1 MDLGYLDLPDLI
13 REKIWLKLGFQSRT
27 NLRLT
32 CTALYNEYNDEDIW
46 KGPGITGTY
55 KRISFGD
62 EKLVIPERKHCS
74 YRLAKN
80 G

>member
-1 MDLGYLDLPDLI
+1 MNHFENCRGLKMEFGYLDLPDLI

-32 CTALYNEYNDEDIW
+32 CTELYNEYNDEDIW

-55 KRISFGD
+55 QLLRIG
-62 EKLVIPERKHCS
+62 I
-74 YRLAKN
+74 
-80 G
+80 